1 MFWLEMF
8 DLTRITR
15 KGSDRFRTQHDLQ
28 ELFSDF
34 AKSGGEE
41 MGGVR
46 GDGRCQ
52 RRWEV
57 SEERGGGERNC
68 SSVNP

>member
-15 KGSDRFRTQHDLQ
+15 RGSDRFRTQHDLQ

-34 AKSGGEE
+34 AKSGG
-41 MGGVR
+41 
-46 GDGRCQ
+46 

-57 SEERGGGERNC
+57 SAEGGGGERNC